1 MNTESKKLV
10 VLLISIIIILSALFI
25 NDINIQ
31 KKTNK
36 SIILDE
42 FNTGISK
49 QLSFLNDKAIEI
61 FDLLDTPTDNFW
73 PLLERVEDGQDF
85 YLYVY
90 KHDSLLYWNT
100 SSVYIPLISIKNPTF
115 LRKSANSWY
124 LGIYNQLGDYRVL
137 LLEPIIRSYEV
148 ENQYV
153 KKSVNPKFS
162 SCKNIRISTVFDH
175 TASKIDFKGQ
185 EKYYLSMHNEEDL
198 KNPTSIGFFF
208 ICILYVLL
216 GLLLIHFS
224 RYEILRFDRSQ
235 ISLLL
240 SFLVL
245 LLIRLIDI
253 QLGFSIKYFPKFLLL
268 GFSSDYFNFVLG
280 DVFVFLTIFSV
291 FAITAYK
298 DILLNESKTES
309 KTEKAS
315 LHTSAAFSYLIL
327 NIALWFLASTLKTVK
342 ITDVYFF
349 IEDINGLFIAFWI
362 SITGILIYANI
373 RLIGLSFIKN
383 KSKFL
388 YAAMILTVNLVFAVW
403 LFGYNFLLITI
414 SFVFVLLSF
423 SVESITKKLKQF
435 YVLHHLIYIIA
446 ITSGISIVI
455 NQQLDKNRLSEHISI
470 SGFLS
475 NNGDKNIEN
484 FWSDYIRQSKKD
496 KLISDFKNPA
506 KNISPDSILDHIE
519 HIYFSEKNPG
529 FSYQITY
536 CVNTDNLM
544 IGESDEIVNCSD
556 FFDELKKRAISI
568 PLTDFYLL
576 DNEPDNIY
584 YLGDFKLADSIY
596 LYIEIY
602 SYFIPGGLAY
612 AELLVDRKPSTPDLS
627 DYSFAKYHQNVL
639 TNKFGDFEYHTTLD
653 VFAEFPDSTVFGFND
668 FLHLK
673 THYGNKDVLI
683 VSRPISKLSSR
694 IFSFSYFFI
703 SLAFMILLLTSIVY
717 SNNFNQLFNLNL
729 RARLQMFF
737 MIALSTITI
746 STALIILYYTEK
758 NNTEKLH
765 GELNE
770 KAHSV
775 LIELQHKLNGYRSL
789 SEMDGEEITQ
799 LLQKFSMVF
808 FSDINLY
815 DTKGRLLATSR
826 PQIFE
831 EGFLSE
837 LVNPKAYEEILVDNL
852 LFYNCTEKI
861 GSLEYYSTYLPLL
874 LNENKAVGII
884 NLPFFARQTEQK
896 KSFRFLLFTFINL
909 FVILGI
915 LGTFVAVFYSR
926 LLTKPLSVLQ
936 QNISNIRIG
945 VQNAKIQW
953 NKDDEIGQL
962 ISEYNKMVDKLEAS
976 SDLLKRS
983 EREMAWREMAR
994 QIAHEIKNP
1003 LTPMKLNIQY
1013 LMKSKTDNAVLFE
1026 RKFRDITSNL
1036 IEQIETLDRV
1046 AEMFSDMAKSNT
1058 ENHVAIN
1065 LLNIIDSTI
1074 ELYDKSVNI
1083 QFEIIKTG
1091 NDDDFFTRGTK
1102 KDLTQIFSNL
1112 VKNSVEAI
1120 GNTNKGEITINILST
1135 QSYVN
1140 VELKDNGKGIPQKV
1154 KSMVFTP
1161 YFTTRTK
1168 GTGLGLAIVKSL
1180 ITGMGGDIKLEK
1192 SDNEGTIFLIKFL
1205 KTKVTDNE

>member
-1 MNTESKKLV
+1 MKSESNKLV
-10 VLLISIIIILSALFI
+10 IILMGIIIILSALFI
-25 NDINIQ
+25 NDVNIQ
-31 KKTNK
+31 KNANKGIIINEFNSGLSSQLDFLNHKTN
-36 SIILDE
+36 
-42 FNTGISK
+42 
-49 QLSFLNDKAIEI
+49 EI
-61 FDLLDTPTDNFW
+61 FDLLDKPTDDFW
-73 PLLERVEDGQDF
+73 PLLERVEDAEDF

-90 KHDSLLYWNT
+90 KHDSLLYWNN
-100 SSVYIPLISIKNPTF
+100 SSVYFPLSSIKNRTF
-115 LRKSANSWY
+115 LKKNANNWY
-124 LGIYNQLGDYRVL
+124 LGVYGQLGDFRTI
-137 LLEPIIRSYEV
+137 LLEPIISRYNV
-148 ENQYV
+148 DNQFV
-153 KKSVNPKFS
+153 KKVVNPRFS
-162 SCKNIRISTVFDH
+162 SCNNIRISAVFDH
-175 TASKIDFKGQ
+175 EATKIDFKGK
-185 EKYYLSMHNEEDL
+185 ETYYLSIENEADL
-198 KNPTSIGFFF
+198 KNPSLIGFFL
-208 ICILYVLL
+208 ICILYILI
-216 GLLLIHFS
+216 GLLLIHLS
-224 RYEILRFDRSQ
+224 HYEFFLNDRTQ
-235 ISLLL
+235 IS
-240 SFLVL
+240 FLFSLGVL
-245 LLIRLIDI
+245 LLFRIIDI
-253 QLGFSIKYFPKFLLL
+253 ELGFSIRYFPKFLTQ
-268 GFSSDYFNFVLG
+268 GVSSYYFSFVLG
-280 DVFVFLTIFSV
+280 DLLIFLTIFSV
-291 FAITAYK
+291 FAISAYK
-298 DILLNESKTES
+298 NVLLDEGRIGSRMKT
-309 KTEKAS
+309 AS
-315 LHTSAAFSYLIL
+315 LHSSVTISYFVL
-327 NIALWFLASTLKTVK
+327 NVALWILVSILKTVK

-349 IEDINGLFIAFWI
+349 VNGLNGWFLTFWI
-362 SITGILIYANI
+362 SIIGILFYANI
-373 RLIGLSFIKN
+373 RLIGLSFVGN

-388 YAAMILTVNLVFAVW
+388 YASIILSTNLILAF
-403 LFGYNFLLITI
+403 LFFGLNYYLIGI
-414 SFVFVLLSF
+414 SLVFVLLSF
-423 SVESITKKLKQF
+423 AVESITKKLKQF
-435 YVLHHLIYIIA
+435 YVLHHLIYVIVISSGIA
-446 ITSGISIVI
+446 III
-455 NQQLDKNRLSEHISI
+455 NQQLDKNRFIEQISI
-470 SGFLS
+470 SRFLS
-475 NNGDKNIEN
+475 NKGDKNIED
-484 FWSDYIRQSKKD
+484 FWADFILETNKD
-496 KLISDFKNPA
+496 KLISDFNKPG
-506 KNISPDSILDHIE
+506 KNITVDSILDHIE
-519 HIYFSEKNPG
+519 QKYFNEKNPG

-536 CVNTDNLM
+536 CANTDNLR
-544 IGESDEIVNCSD
+544 IGESEEIVNCSD
-556 FFDELKKRAISI
+556 FFDDLKYRAISK

-584 YLGDFKLADSIY
+584 YLGNLKLSDSSY

-602 SYFIPGGLAY
+602 SYFVPGGLAY
-612 AELLVDRKPSTPDLS
+612 AELLVDNKPSTPDLS
-627 DYSFAKYHQNVL
+627 DFSFAKYHQNVL
-639 TNKFGDFEYHTTLD
+639 TNKFGDFEYHTTLN
-653 VFAEFPDSTVFGFND
+653 VFSQYPDSLVFEFND
-668 FLHLK
+668 FLHFK
-673 THYGNKDVLI
+673 THYGNDELLI
-683 VSRPISKLSSR
+683 VSRPINKLSSK

-703 SLAFMILLLTSIVY
+703 ALALFIVLLTSIVY
-717 SNNFNQLFNLNL
+717 SSNFNKLLNLNL

-765 GELNE
+765 SELNE

-775 LIELQHKLNGYRSL
+775 LIELQHKLSSYRSL
-789 SEMDGEEITQ
+789 DDVDGDEVTQ

-815 DTKGRLLATSR
+815 DTKGKLLATSR

-831 EGFLSE
+831 GGFLSE
-837 LVNPKAYEEILVDNL
+837 LINPKAYEEILVDNL

-874 LNENKAVGII
+874 LNENKAVGVI

-926 LLTKPLSVLQ
+926 FLTKPLSVLQ

-983 EREMAWREMAR
+983 ERELAWREMAR

-1013 LMKSKTDNAVLFE
+1013 LMKSKTEDKELFE
-1026 RKFRDITSNL
+1026 SKFKDISSNL

-1058 ENHVAIN
+1058 ENHIAIN
-1065 LLNIIDSTI
+1065 LLPIIDSII
-1074 ELYDKSVNI
+1074 ELYNKSGNI
-1083 QFEIIKTG
+1083 QFEITKST
-1091 NDDDFFTRGTK
+1091 NDTEFFTRGTK

-1120 GNTNKGEITINILST
+1120 GNTNKGKISINIKSA
-1135 QSYVN
+1135 QSYID
-1140 VELKDNGKGIPQKV
+1140 VELKDNGKGIPPEV

-1192 SDNEGTIFLIKFL
+1192 SDKEGTIFLIKFL
-1205 KTKVTDNE
+1205 KTKATNDE